1 VADQKAAKADE
12 VLKKLGETHTGLK
25 KAIDEERL
33 QNGKIISSK
42 SVTCLPDGDE
52 KVEETSLVGM
62 DHELTGEEASTD
74 ALKAARKVVETINN
88 TGGKQATLTVLNGQ
102 GEFWRKALECAMID
116 VEMSI
121 DVNYKKPL
129 DNGKKPTKTEGK
141 RERRTYRL
149 IVEKKGT
156 QYKDVLSSVKAVIT
170 DDPARSSIHAMRS
183 TRDRSLLITLDKD
196 DETIEGLRKQ
206 TTEKGEVI

>member
-1 VADQKAAKADE
+1 MADQKAAKADE
-12 VLKKLGETHTGLK
+12 VLKKLGETHMGLK

-62 DHELTGEEASTD
+62 DHELTGEEAWTD

-102 GEFWRKALECAMID
+102 GELWRKALECAMID

-129 DNGKKPTKTEGK
+129 DNGKKT
-141 RERRTYRL
+141 
-149 IVEKKGT
+149 
-156 QYKDVLSSVKAVIT
+156 
-170 DDPARSSIHAMRS
+170 H
-183 TRDRSLLITLDKD
+183 
-196 DETIEGLRKQ
+196 
-206 TTEKGEVI
+206 